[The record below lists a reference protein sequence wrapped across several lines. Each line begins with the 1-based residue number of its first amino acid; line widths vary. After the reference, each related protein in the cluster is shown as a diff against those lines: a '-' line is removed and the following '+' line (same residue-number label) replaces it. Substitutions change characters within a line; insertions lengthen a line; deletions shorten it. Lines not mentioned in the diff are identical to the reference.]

1 MDYKIVQDREHIREE
16 QSRNVMP
23 LIGQLL
29 DAWDELPNDVK
40 SDPEL
45 NRLAKNIQRIDTA
58 MEEEDAPEGNFGPA
72 RI

>member
-1 MDYKIVQDREHIREE
+1 MNHEIAQDRERIRKE

-40 SDPEL
+40 SGPEL
-45 NRLAKNIQRIDTA
+45 NRLAKNIQRIDIA
-58 MEEEDAPEGNFGPA
+58 MEEEAATED
-72 RI
+72 

>member
-1 MDYKIVQDREHIREE
+1 MDHEIAQDRERIREE

-23 LIGQLL
+23 LIGGLL

-58 MEEEDAPEGNFGPA
+58 MEEEATKED
-72 RI
+72 

>member
-1 MDYKIVQDREHIREE
+1 MDHEIAQDRERIREE

-45 NRLAKNIQRIDTA
+45 NRLAKNIQGIDIA
-58 MEEEDAPEGNFGPA
+58 MEEEAAPEDGP
-72 RI
+72 

>member
-1 MDYKIVQDREHIREE
+1 MDYEIAQDRERIRKE

-23 LIGQLL
+23 LIGGLL

-45 NRLAKNIQRIDTA
+45 NRLAKNIQRIDIA
-58 MEEEDAPEGNFGPA
+58 MEEEAASED
-72 RI
+72 